1 MYKKIVFFVYI
12 LLVGLLC
19 TFYIPPFQKADEST
33 HFLRTDALD
42 KGQIY
47 CNVDVDK
54 KEGFFFVSKSIQN
67 YISSHNIGRIAFN
80 VNQKYFNVDHPKYK
94 DNSLGNEKLRDLCSF
109 GFIGYL
115 PNLIG
120 YKIGSLTSGGN
131 LDVIFYIGRFLPFLM
146 YFFLV
151 VFLSRRIK
159 SYFIR
164 NIFYFYS
171 ALPMVIHQVTSYS
184 YDTLMLI
191 LILVFIFYLDKIFL
205 KRDFKVRDKVLFGLS
220 LFLLANSKPGYYP
233 FWINIFLIPNFINKK
248 NFKREFLMRMFVF
261 IIGIGLIYL
270 LTYSPLPSL
279 RFSTPGS
286 RKIPDWVFSDANMY
300 FVTHNLLGFFKI
312 LFNTLIKYGGEYL
325 IGIVGIFGW
334 LDYKLD
340 FFVYLIFFSFFIYIC
355 KKVFDKGL
363 DFKIGIWNY
372 LVLIMSVLVTS
383 LLVFVSLYITWT
395 DLVYKYVL
403 GPTGRYFLVII
414 PLLFLLI
421 LSFIDFIRHKN
432 WRKNILIYICLLL
445 TVCSIWKSIY
455 FRFYNY
461 SDWIEINK
469 TVELNTISCGTDKDD
484 VAKIADKEIIV
495 KCDVGEK
502 VIYGISF
509 RYKSPNKVGLYK
521 LEILD
526 NKCNRKLYSSYTDIY
541 QKSFDGEFKRMFDP
555 IKSSEICIRLIPFY
569 VPDNAYLEVKG
580 SVESFSFK
588 VFTAK

>member
-1 MYKKIVFFVYI
+1 MYLEYHLNEIQDELKKSNLSAEVELELEFSFNPDKNQTISLKPFY
-12 LLVGLLC
+12 LVPSLKIFPRLKKYNHI
-19 TFYIPPFQKADEST
+19 TN
-33 HFLRTDALD
+33 D
-42 KGQIY
+42 K
-47 CNVDVDK
+47 
-54 KEGFFFVSKSIQN
+54 E
-67 YISSHNIGRIAFN
+67 RIAFN
-80 VNQKYFNVDHPKYK
+80 INQKYLSPNHPKYI
-94 DNSLGNEKLRDLCSF
+94 DNSMENEKLHDLCSF

-120 YKIGSLTSGGN
+120 YKVGSLISRGN
-131 LDVIFYIGRFLPFLM
+131 LDVIFYVGRFLPFLM

-191 LILVFIFYLDKIFL
+191 LTLVFIFYLDKIFL

-233 FWINIFLIPNFINKK
+233 FWISIFLISNFINKK
-248 NFKREFLMRMFVF
+248 NFKREFLTRIFVF

-270 LTYSPLPSL
+270 LTYSSLPSL
-279 RFSTPGS
+279 RLSTPGS

-300 FVTHNLLGFFKI
+300 FVTHNPLGFFNI

-334 LDYKLD
+334 LDYRLD

-372 LVLIMSVLVTS
+372 LVLIMSVLITT

-421 LSFIDFIRHKN
+421 LSFIDFIRHIN
-432 WRKNILIYICLLL
+432 WIKNILIYICLSLI
-445 TVCSIWKSIY
+445 VCSIYRSIY

-461 SDWIEINK
+461 SDWNEINK
-469 TVELNTISCGTDKDD
+469 SIDLNTISCGTDKDD
-484 VAKIADKEIIV
+484 VVKIADKEIIV

-502 VIYGISF
+502 IIYGVSF
-509 RYKSPNKVGLYK
+509 RYKSPSKVGLYK
-521 LEILD
+521 LDIMNE
-526 NKCNRKLYSSYTDIY
+526 KCNKILFSSYTDIY
-541 QKSFDGEFKRMFDP
+541 QKNFDGEFKRMFDP
-555 IKSSEICIRLIPFY
+555 IKSSIICIRLIPFY
-569 VPDNAYLEVKG
+569 IPEKEYLEVKG
-580 SVESFSFK
+580 SDENYSFK
-588 VFTAK
+588 IFTAK